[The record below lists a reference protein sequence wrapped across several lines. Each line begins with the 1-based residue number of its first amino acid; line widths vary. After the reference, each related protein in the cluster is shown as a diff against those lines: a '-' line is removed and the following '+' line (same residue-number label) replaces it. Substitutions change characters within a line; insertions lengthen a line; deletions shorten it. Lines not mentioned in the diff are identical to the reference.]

1 MDGARLKEVFFT
13 SFLAVQVFFPF
24 AGEGVALLMHNND
37 KMSRSFITEVGLV
50 YRYFLMTNSF
60 IFV

>member
-1 MDGARLKEVFFT
+1 
-13 SFLAVQVFFPF
+13 
-24 AGEGVALLMHNND
+24 LLMHNND